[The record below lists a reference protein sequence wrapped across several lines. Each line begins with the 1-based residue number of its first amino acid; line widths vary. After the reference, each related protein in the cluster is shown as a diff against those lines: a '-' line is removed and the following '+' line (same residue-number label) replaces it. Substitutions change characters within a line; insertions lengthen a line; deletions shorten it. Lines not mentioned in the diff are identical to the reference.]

1 MKDFKQFL
9 RFLVKTEEIRRQFQ
23 WDLYGDL
30 KDRSLMIC
38 GISPKEGELAECLL
52 LDETTELLEVA
63 QEEFKAEILR
73 ADVEDIKA
81 GILRVD
87 VEDIKTD
94 LQEGLTSICF
104 LSFKS
109 EFQMLRFIKKYFP

>member
-23 WDLYGDL
+23 WDLHGDL
-30 KDRSLMIC
+30 KDRVLMIC

-52 LDETTELLEVA
+52 LDETTELLEAA

-73 ADVEDIKA
+73 
-81 GILRVD
+81 VD
-87 VEDIKTD
+87 VENIKTD